1 MNLRIMMVATVNED
15 DDDASCVKSGWSQLF
30 GPGQLHLDDNN
41 GDNDVDDVGDV
52 DDIDDVDIDD
62 GDES

>member
-1 MNLRIMMVATVNED
+1 MIIYDAED

-30 GPGQLHLDDNN
+30 GPGQLHLDDDN
-41 GDNDVDDVGDV
+41 GDDDDVDDVDA
-52 DDIDDVDIDD
+52 IDDVAIDD

>member
-1 MNLRIMMVATVNED
+1 MIIYDAED

-41 GDNDVDDVGDV
+41 GDNDVGDV

>member
-1 MNLRIMMVATVNED
+1 MIIYDAED

-52 DDIDDVDIDD
+52 DDCDDVDIDD